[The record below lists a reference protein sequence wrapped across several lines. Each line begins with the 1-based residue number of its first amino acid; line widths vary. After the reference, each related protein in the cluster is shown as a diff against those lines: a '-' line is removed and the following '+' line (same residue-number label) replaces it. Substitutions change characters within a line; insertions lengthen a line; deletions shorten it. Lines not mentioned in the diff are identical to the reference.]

1 MQDITPP
8 NPNSFRPFEEGLKFI
23 SNCPVCQHQYNP
35 IEAKILTEREN
46 AHLLY
51 IKCQRCQA
59 GILALVRASQMGLS
73 SIGLITDLD
82 SHEVSKFRSPISAD
96 AVLDIHQAITSGMIA
111 RLLVDRQAVLD
122 E

>member
-1 MQDITPP
+1 MHDITPP
-8 NPNSFRPFEEGLKFI
+8 NPHSFRPFEEGLKFI
-23 SNCPVCQHQYNP
+23 SSCPVCQHQYNP

-59 GILALVRASQMGLS
+59 AILALVRASQMGLT

-82 SHEVSKFRSPISAD
+82 SHEVSRFKVPITSNAI
-96 AVLDIHQAITSGMIA
+96 LDIYQAVQSGAITQ
-111 RLLVDRQAVLD
+111 LLIGSQSALD
-122 E
+122 Q